1 MIIIYRHFQK
11 VEDVVHNQLLLYDEH
26 KKKNSSKQWSL
37 KTFSPLKK
45 KKLGGRWLSVSLL
58 TFRRKRIDEGTRQN
72 NLLNKYFAAIEEGK
86 PFWNRRIKQSIPK
99 GAV

>member
-26 KKKNSSKQWSL
+26 KKKFHRNIDLSKRFL
-37 KTFSPLKK
+37 PLK

-86 PFWNRRIKQSIPK
+86 PFLNRRIKQSIPK